1 MKPILSNGY
10 GYGGWGGGE
19 IPPNPRKLKH
29 ANLDSNVENP
39 ISGDLNFKTFSVED
53 APAPPTGDRA
63 FERSYLEPF
72 SLKFCIRPTAG
83 VLMRR
88 GAKLTWALN

>member
-1 MKPILSNGY
+1 MPT
-10 GYGGWGGGE
+10 WTQ
-19 IPPNPRKLKH
+19 
-29 ANLDSNVENP
+29 NVENP

-72 SLKFCIRPTAG
+72 SLKFGIRPTAG
-83 VLMRR
+83 MLMRR
-88 GAKLTWALN
+88 GVKLT